1 MHLNEKL
8 AEYVYEEL
16 PSAEMAEAR
25 RHVAGCGECGERV
38 KDFQRIHHA
47 LKAMPDLDLP
57 RRVVIQPAKAA
68 RPRMFL
74 PVRWLAP
81 VGAAVALVLALAV
94 VGPIHAE
101 WHDSQLTIAFGKTPS
116 TNVAPA
122 SSVAVAAPQPVDY
135 KRLAEEVRAQ
145 NAAYLKEEIAQLEQK
160 VAASSGKQLAEVRS
174 QIVYLK
180 TQQEEQQ
187 RNFRN
192 QTEDINR
199 SFQLAY
205 NKAGN

>member
-16 PSAEMAEAR
+16 PAAEMAEAR
-25 RHVAGCGECGERV
+25 RHVAGCAECGDRV
-38 KDFQRIHHA
+38 KDFERIHQA
-47 LKAMPDLDLP
+47 LRAMPDVDLP
-57 RRVVIQPAKAA
+57 RRVVIEPAKAA
-68 RPRMFL
+68 RVRTFL

-94 VGPIHAE
+94 VGPIHAD

-122 SSVAVAAPQPVDY
+122 PVVAPQPVDY

-145 NAAYLKEEIAQLEQK
+145 NAAFLQEELARLEKE
-160 VAASSGKQLAEVRS
+160 VTVSSGRELAQVRN

-180 TQQEEQQ
+180 NQQEEHQ
-187 RNFRN
+187 RNFRK
-192 QTEDINR
+192 QTEETNAT
-199 SFQLAY
+199 FQLLA
-205 NKAGN
+205 KGN

>member
-25 RHVAGCGECGERV
+25 RHVAGCAECGERV
-38 KDFQRIHHA
+38 KEFQRIHHA
-47 LKAMPDLDLP
+47 LKAMPDVDLP

-68 RPRMFL
+68 RTRTFL

-81 VGAAVALVLALAV
+81 VGAAAALVLALAV

-101 WHDSQLTIAFGKTPS
+101 WHDSQLTIALGRVASP
-116 TNVAPA
+116 NVAPA
-122 SSVAVAAPQPVDY
+122 AAVVSAQPIDY
-135 KRLAEEVRAQ
+135 KRLAAEVRAQ
-145 NAAYLKEEIAQLEQK
+145 NAAYLQEELVRLEQK
-160 VAASSGKQLAEVRS
+160 VADSSGRQLAEVRN

-180 TQQEEQQ
+180 NQQEEQRRDLRKQ
-187 RNFRN
+187 A
-192 QTEDINR
+192 EDTNV
-199 SFQLAY
+199 SFQFLADA
-205 NKAGN
+205 KAGN

>member
-16 PSAEMAEAR
+16 PAAEMAEAR
-25 RHVAGCGECGERV
+25 RHVAGCAECGDRV
-38 KDFQRIHHA
+38 KDFERIHHA
-47 LKAMPDLDLP
+47 LKAMPDVDLP
-57 RRVVIQPAKAA
+57 RRVVIEPAKAA
-68 RPRMFL
+68 RVRTFL

-101 WHDSQLTIAFGKTPS
+101 WHDSQITIAFGKMPS
-116 TNVAPA
+116 SNVAQAPA
-122 SSVAVAAPQPVDY
+122 IAPQPVDY

-145 NAAYLKEEIAQLEQK
+145 NAAYLQEELVRLEQK
-160 VAASSGKQLAEVRS
+160 VAVSSGRQLAEVRS

-180 TQQEEQQ
+180 NQQEEQQ
-187 RNFRN
+187 RDFRN
-192 QTEDINR
+192 KTEDINK
-199 SFQLAY
+199 SFQMVY
-205 NKAGN
+205 DKAGN

>member
-8 AEYVYEEL
+8 AEYAYEEL
-16 PSAEMAEAR
+16 PAAEMAEAR
-25 RHVAGCGECGERV
+25 RHVAGCAECGERV
-38 KDFQRIHHA
+38 KDFERIHHA
-47 LKAMPDLDLP
+47 LKAMPDVDLP
-57 RRVVIQPAKAA
+57 RRVVIEPAKAA
-68 RPRMFL
+68 RVRTFL

-101 WHDSQLTIAFGKTPS
+101 WHDSQITIAFGKTPS
-116 TNVAPA
+116 ANVAPA
-122 SSVAVAAPQPVDY
+122 PSIAVAPQPVDY

-145 NAAYLKEEIAQLEQK
+145 NAEYLKEEIARLEQK
-160 VAASSGKQLAEVRS
+160 VAASSGRQLAEVRS

-180 TQQEEQQ
+180 IQQEEQQ

-205 NKAGN
+205 TKAGN